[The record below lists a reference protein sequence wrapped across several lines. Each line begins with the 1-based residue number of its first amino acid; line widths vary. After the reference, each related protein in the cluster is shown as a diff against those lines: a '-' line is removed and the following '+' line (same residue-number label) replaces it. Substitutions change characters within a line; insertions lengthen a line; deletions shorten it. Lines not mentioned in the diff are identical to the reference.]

1 MMPPCMRLFVP
12 HRATTRH
19 VCATSDYLLKH
30 SHGLCLPVYQSCAST
45 IVGSMVKR
53 VYDKAVEGND
63 GKTLHVVDK
72 KAHNAEQASKTSAQ
86 PPKQRFQNFYVSRQL
101 VQLHR
106 GGCVFTAM
114 WPYCVPTVKLR

>member
-1 MMPPCMRLFVP
+1 MGGSWEAHGELLGLMRGGSW
-12 HRATTRH
+12 RAF
-19 VCATSDYLLKH
+19 CCYLLYFEQLLILQKGGLMAITRGRA
-30 SHGLCLPVYQSCAST
+30 HGRLMG
-45 IVGSMVKR
+45 GSWC
-53 VYDKAVEGND
+53 
-63 GKTLHVVDK
+63 TLGLMVDK
-72 KAHNAEQASKTSAQ
+72 NAHKAEQASKTSAQ